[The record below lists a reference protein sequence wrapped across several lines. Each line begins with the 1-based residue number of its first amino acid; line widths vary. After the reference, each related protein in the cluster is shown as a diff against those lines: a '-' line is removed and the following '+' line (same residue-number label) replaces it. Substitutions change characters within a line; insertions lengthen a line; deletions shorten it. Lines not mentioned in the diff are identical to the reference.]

1 MSAPAHRAS
10 TAASAATK
18 RLRWRAA
25 GLGSRLLASSWLIIA
40 FGVGWELWARWSP
53 SLFIPTMG
61 TILSTFGQ
69 IWLSDDASRLF
80 LSEQFWTDASAS
92 LTRAGLGWLFA
103 VAVGIV
109 GGVILGVWRQAAWFF
124 DPMVRFGVS
133 TPSTI
138 FLPVA
143 ILVFGI
149 TSAMNIFL
157 IAFGAVWVILINT
170 LDGVRSLDRTTVLTA
185 RSLRL
190 GRARYLFK
198 IVVPGASPQIF
209 TGLRV
214 SIGIALILMI
224 VAELFAASEGIG
236 FFISFSQR
244 RFNYPNM
251 WAGILLVGL
260 IGIAANTLFA
270 MVEARVLRWHRGAFG
285 RDE

>member
-1 MSAPAHRAS
+1 M
-10 TAASAATK
+10 
-18 RLRWRAA
+18 
-25 GLGSRLLASSWLIIA
+25 SSWLIVA
-40 FGVGWELWARWSP
+40 FGVGWEIWARWAD

-61 TILSTFGQ
+61 TILSTFTD
-69 IWLSDDASRLF
+69 IWLSNDATQLF
-80 LSEQFWTDASAS
+80 LSDQFWTDASAS
-92 LTRAGLGWLFA
+92 LTRAGLGWFFA
-103 VAVGIV
+103 AAAGIV

-124 DPMVRFGVS
+124 DPIVRFGVS

-143 ILVFGI
+143 ILIFGI

-190 GRARYLFK
+190 GRVRYLFK

-224 VAELFAASEGIG
+224 VAELFAASEGLG

-270 MVEARVLRWHRGAFG
+270 IVEARVLRWHRGAFG

>member
-1 MSAPAHRAS
+1 MS
-10 TAASAATK
+10 TAGYAEVTPAQETEK
-18 RLRWRAA
+18 RWRWRAA
-25 GLGSRLLASSWLIIA
+25 SLGYRLLLSSWLIVA
-40 FGVGWELWARWSP
+40 FGVAWEIWARWSP

-61 TILSTFGQ
+61 TILSTFAD
-69 IWLSDDASRLF
+69 IWLSSDAKRLF

-92 LTRAGLGWLFA
+92 LTRAGLGYMFA
-103 VAVGIV
+103 AVVGIV
-109 GGVILGVWRQAAWFF
+109 GGVILGVWRQASWFF
-124 DPMVRFGVS
+124 DPLVRFGVS

-143 ILVFGI
+143 ILIFGI
-149 TSAMNIFL
+149 TTAMNIFL

-190 GRARYLFK
+190 GRVRYLFK

-224 VAELFAASEGIG
+224 VAELFAASEGLG

-270 MVEARVLRWHRGAFG
+270 IVEARVLRWHRGAYG

>member
-1 MSAPAHRAS
+1 MSAPGSAEV
-10 TAASAATK
+10 TATGWTV
-18 RLRWRAA
+18 RPWRWRAA
-25 GLGSRLLASSWLIIA
+25 SLGNRLIMSTWLIVA
-40 FGVGWELWARWSP
+40 FGVGWEIWARWSP

-61 TILSTFGQ
+61 TILSTFAD
-69 IWLSDDASRLF
+69 IWLSSDATRLF

-103 VAVGIV
+103 AAAGIV
-109 GGVILGVWRQAAWFF
+109 GGVILGVWRPAAWFF

-143 ILVFGI
+143 ILIFGI

-190 GRARYLFK
+190 GRMRYLFK

-224 VAELFAASEGIG
+224 VAELFAASEGLG

-270 MVEARVLRWHRGAFG
+270 IVEARVLRWHRGAFG

>member
-1 MSAPAHRAS
+1 MSAPRTAEVTATGR
-10 TAASAATK
+10 TPRRWRWQAAS
-18 RLRWRAA
+18 
-25 GLGSRLLASSWLIIA
+25 LGSRFVMSSWLIVA
-40 FGVGWELWARWSP
+40 FGVGWEIWARWAD

-61 TILSTFGQ
+61 TILSTFTD
-69 IWLSDDASRLF
+69 IWLSNDATQLF
-80 LSEQFWTDASAS
+80 LSDQFWTDASAS
-92 LTRAGLGWLFA
+92 LTRAGLGWFFA
-103 VAVGIV
+103 AAAGIV

-124 DPMVRFGVS
+124 DPIVRFGVS

-143 ILVFGI
+143 ILIFGI

-190 GRARYLFK
+190 GRVRYLFK

-224 VAELFAASEGIG
+224 VAELFAASEGLG

-270 MVEARVLRWHRGAFG
+270 IVEARVLRWHRGAFG

>member
-1 MSAPAHRAS
+1 MSTTGYAG
-10 TAASAATK
+10 ATPPG
-18 RLRWRAA
+18 RTERRYRWRLAS
-25 GLGSRLLASSWLIIA
+25 LGYRLVLSSWLIVA
-40 FGVGWELWARWSP
+40 FGVAWEIWSRWSP

-61 TILSTFGQ
+61 TILSTFADV
-69 IWLSDDASRLF
+69 WLSTDPERLF

-92 LTRAGLGWLFA
+92 LTRAGLGWLLA
-103 VAVGIV
+103 ATVGIA
-109 GGVILGVWRQAAWFF
+109 GGVMLGVWKQAAWFF

-143 ILVFGI
+143 ILIFGI

-157 IAFGAVWVILINT
+157 IAFGAIWVILINT

-190 GRARYLFK
+190 GRMRYLFK

-236 FFISFSQR
+236 FFIVFAQR
-244 RFNYPNM
+244 RFRYPDM

-270 MVEARVLRWHRGAFG
+270 VVEARVLRWHRGAFG

>member
-1 MSAPAHRAS
+1 MSTAGSAVAAPAGR
-10 TAASAATK
+10 TE
-18 RLRWRAA
+18 RRYRWRLAS
-25 GLGSRLLASSWLIIA
+25 LGYRLVMSSWLIIA
-40 FGVGWELWARWSP
+40 FGAGWEIWSRWSP

-61 TILSTFGQ
+61 TILSTFADV
-69 IWLSDDASRLF
+69 WLSPDPERLF
-80 LSEQFWTDASAS
+80 LSEQFWTHASAS
-92 LTRAGLGWLFA
+92 LTRAGLGWLA
-103 VAVGIV
+103 ATAVGIA
-109 GGVILGVWRQAAWFF
+109 GGVILGVWKQAAWFF
-124 DPMVRFGVS
+124 DPLVRFGVS

-143 ILVFGI
+143 ILIFGI

-157 IAFGAVWVILINT
+157 IAFGVVWVILINT
-170 LDGVRSLDRTTVLTA
+170 LDGVRSLNRTTVLTA

-190 GRARYLFK
+190 GKARYLFK

-224 VAELFAASEGIG
+224 VAELFAASEGLG
-236 FFISFSQR
+236 FFITFSQR
-244 RFNYPNM
+244 RFRYPDM